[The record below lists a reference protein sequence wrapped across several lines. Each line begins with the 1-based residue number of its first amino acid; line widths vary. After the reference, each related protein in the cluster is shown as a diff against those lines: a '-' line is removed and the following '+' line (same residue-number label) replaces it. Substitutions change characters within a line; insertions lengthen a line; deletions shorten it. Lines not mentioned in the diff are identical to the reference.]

1 MAISSRVGV
10 RIQQRDDGE
19 VAWLTIQ
26 RPEKL
31 NAMDPEAIAALTEA
45 AGGLRDQAGLRAVV
59 LTGAGPK
66 AFIGGADIKVMAGL
80 DPTAAE
86 AFITSIHRAIAALR
100 ALPVPV
106 IARVNG
112 YCLGA
117 GLEVAAGCDLRIAS
131 ANAVFGMPEVKIGMP
146 SVIEAALLPRL
157 IGWGRASE
165 MLLLGE
171 NIDAAEA
178 HRIGLVEKVVAPEAL
193 DAAVEAWLGSILAA
207 GPEAVRLQKSLM
219 RQWETLTLDQAV
231 RAGIGA
237 FRASFATGEPN
248 RMAAPFAAGRR
259 H

>member
-1 MAISSRVGV
+1 MERRSGGR
-10 RIQQRDDGE
+10 

-31 NAMDPEAIAALTEA
+31 NAMDPETIAALTDA
-45 AGGLRDQAGLRAVV
+45 AGSLRHEPELRAVV

-66 AFIGGADIKVMAGL
+66 AFIGGADVKIMAGL
-80 DPTAAE
+80 DPAAAE
-86 AFITSIHRAIAALR
+86 AFITSIHRSIAALR

-131 ANAVFGMPEVKIGMP
+131 SNAVFGMPEVKIGMP

-157 IGWGRASE
+157 IGWGRATE

-178 HRIGLVEKVVAPEAL
+178 LRIGLIEKLTAPDAL
-193 DAAVEAWLGSILAA
+193 DAGVEAWLGSILAA
-207 GPEAVRLQKSLM
+207 GPEAVRLQKALM

-231 RAGIGA
+231 QAGIGA

>member
-1 MAISSRVGV
+1 MAISSRVGI
-10 RIQQRDDGE
+10 RIEQREDGK
-19 VAWLTIQ
+19 VAWLTMQ

-59 LTGAGPK
+59 LTGAGSK

-207 GPEAVRLQKSLM
+207 GPEAVRLQKALM

-231 RAGIGA
+231 QAGIGA

>member
-1 MAISSRVGV
+1 MASSRVET
-10 RIQQRDDGE
+10 RIDQRKEGA

-31 NAMDPEAIAALTEA
+31 NALDPETIAALTDA
-45 AGGLRDQAGLRAVV
+45 AGNLRDDRNLRAVV

-80 DPTAAE
+80 DPAAAE

-106 IARVNG
+106 IARING

-131 ANAVFGMPEVKIGMP
+131 SNAVLGMPEVKIGMP

-157 IGWGRASE
+157 IGWGRTNE

-171 NIDAAEA
+171 NVDAAEA
-178 HRIGLVEKVVAPEAL
+178 LRIGLVEKVTAPEEL
-193 DAAVEAWLGSILAA
+193 DAGVEKWLASILAA
-207 GPEAVRLQKSLM
+207 GPEAVRLQKALM

-231 RAGIGA
+231 QAGIGA